1 MSCDDRTAELRS
13 VAPCGC
19 ARRASGTGPSPYREY
34 VDTVL
39 VTGGAGFIGSALVR
53 LLVGGGTHRVVT
65 VDKLTYAGD
74 RESLAEVAG
83 NPLHRFERIDVCD
96 AAAVRDIIADTAPQT
111 ILHLAAES
119 HVDRSIDAPAP
130 FMTSNVMGTFTLL
143 QECLRHWRTLPAERA
158 TRFRFVQVSTDE
170 VFGTLGA
177 TGRFD
182 ADSAYAPRSPYA
194 ASKAAA
200 DHLARAWHHTY
211 GLPTIVT
218 HSTNN
223 YGPFQFPDKLVP
235 LMTQRAIEGNA
246 LPLYGDGRHVR
257 DWLYVDDHAR
267 ALMAVASRG
276 AAGASYHIGAECE
289 RPNREIA
296 EAICR
301 LVDELAPH
309 ADIPDRRALI
319 TAVPDR
325 PGHDYRYAID
335 PSATRRALGW
345 APQVTLAE
353 GLRRTVEWQ
362 LGHQAWIARVQAG
375 RYDGRRLGV
384 EVAR

>member
-1 MSCDDRTAELRS
+1 M
-13 VAPCGC
+13 
-19 ARRASGTGPSPYREY
+19 
-34 VDTVL
+34 DTVL
-39 VTGGAGFIGSALVR
+39 VTGGAGFIGSAVVR

-74 RESLAEVAG
+74 LEALAEVAG

-96 AAAVRDIIADTAPQT
+96 AAAMRAIIADVDPQA

-130 FMTSNVMGTFTLL
+130 FLTSNVLGTFTLL
-143 QECLRHWRTLPAERA
+143 QESLRHWRSLPAERA
-158 TRFRFVQVSTDE
+158 AHFRFVQVSTDE
-170 VFGTLGA
+170 VFGALGE

-182 ADSAYAPRSPYA
+182 GDSPYAPRSPYA

-235 LMTQRAIEGNA
+235 LMTQRAIDGEA
-246 LPLYGDGRHVR
+246 LPLYGHGRHVR

-267 ALMAVASRG
+267 ALLAVASHG
-276 AAGASYHIGAECE
+276 VAGASYHLGAECE

-301 LVDELAPH
+301 IVDALAPLT
-309 ADIPDRRALI
+309 DIPDRRALI

-335 PSATRRALGW
+335 PSAARRALGW
-345 APQVTLAE
+345 APQVTLDE

-362 LGHQAWIARVQAG
+362 LAHQGWISRVQAG
-375 RYDGRRLGV
+375 RYDGRRLGM
-384 EVAR
+384 EAPR